1 MDEKEEYEIKYTN
14 KFERRFRELDS
25 VVRRRI
31 FDKIKLLRENPF
43 MGKALLG
50 DLRGIYSLRVGDY
63 RVLYTI
69 RDKVVFLLTVGHRRS
84 IYRRS

>member
-1 MDEKEEYEIKYTN
+1 VDEKEEYEIKYTN

-43 MGKALLG
+43 IGKALLG

-69 RDKVVFLLTVGHRRS
+69 RDKVVFLLTVGHRR
-84 IYRRS
+84 IVYRRS

>member
-43 MGKALLG
+43 LGKALLG
-50 DLRGIYSLRVGDY
+50 D
-63 RVLYTI
+63 
-69 RDKVVFLLTVGHRRS
+69 
-84 IYRRS
+84 

>member
-43 MGKALLG
+43 IGKALLG

-84 IYRRS
+84 IYR